1 MINLLNKVSDNLV
14 NSTKYLPSLVTP
26 AANKSTKGSSVNTVD
41 SKLTTNELHKQRNGN
56 VTASGLARWSGLN
69 SNQLAFS
76 QYKSAENSLGTVYRE
91 LVNIS
96 AMLNNKVNNAEVM
109 ANRVRQLDHVTSK
122 DLNGQLQPKVLNRHS
137 ERPNYVLNSV
147 NLLAKK
153 PAETLSMVLP
163 SAGKSVSFHIPAY
176 AEPKEILMSI
186 NRSLAAVDTNVTV
199 NAEQKLVFN
208 PTSDNSRFFN
218 EPVLFSGEGIR
229 VPAGNPVPV
238 QMQLQVGAL
247 LSLADAIDGNAN
259 KQNVHKQ
266 DVNEQVRQ
274 VQADVRHAIVQ
285 LRAAMDQVRNKGS
298 LSAPIDISAVASEL
312 SALLSD
318 GDFGSR
324 LTSLLAQA
332 NISRNTAVSLLNK

>member
-1 MINLLNKVSDNLV
+1 
-14 NSTKYLPSLVTP
+14 
-26 AANKSTKGSSVNTVD
+26 
-41 SKLTTNELHKQRNGN
+41 
-56 VTASGLARWSGLN
+56 
-69 SNQLAFS
+69 
-76 QYKSAENSLGTVYRE
+76 
-91 LVNIS
+91 
-96 AMLNNKVNNAEVM
+96 
-109 ANRVRQLDHVTSK
+109 
-122 DLNGQLQPKVLNRHS
+122 
-137 ERPNYVLNSV
+137 
-147 NLLAKK
+147 
-153 PAETLSMVLP
+153 
-163 SAGKSVSFHIPAY
+163 
-176 AEPKEILMSI
+176 
-186 NRSLAAVDTNVTV
+186 
-199 NAEQKLVFN
+199 
-208 PTSDNSRFFN
+208 
-218 EPVLFSGEGIR
+218 
-229 VPAGNPVPV
+229 
-238 QMQLQVGAL
+238 MQLQVGAL